1 MNAAFRYPPSA
12 PALRLRAAD
21 AADGRAIKKRAG
33 QSLRAEHRRPSKGR
47 FDVTMVE
54 PRS

>member
-12 PALRLRAAD
+12 PALRLR